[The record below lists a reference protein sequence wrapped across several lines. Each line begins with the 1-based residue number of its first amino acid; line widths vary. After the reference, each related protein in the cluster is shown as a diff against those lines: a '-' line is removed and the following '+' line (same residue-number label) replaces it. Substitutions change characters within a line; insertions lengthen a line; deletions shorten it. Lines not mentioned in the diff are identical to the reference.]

1 MKLPAGATRSG
12 TWVAATLQWSCLLAA
27 MFLPALALLPPN
39 VRFSKFDWMNQI
51 WLVNYFGEYFRQHHA
66 FPSVINTRELV
77 GAPYPVFYGYLFFPL
92 LGLCSVAWNGACIV
106 RIFAAALWAIQFLLI
121 RRLLI
126 AATGDRFFS
135 FCIAAFV
142 TWAGYPMTNLYNRG
156 AFPEFFGTGFL
167 SLAVVLWFFL
177 LASHRQR
184 DRLIL
189 ANGMVFFLVLA
200 AGTHPITG
208 LYGLFFFLG
217 LMLLTASLHP
227 FGEFRCLYA
236 PLAFPAFLG
245 LLCLSP
251 WIWAVLVNIRQLGI
265 GGFNA
270 VTYYPMTLDSIFV
283 RLSPI
288 PVPAR
293 FLTHLADEYVT
304 TDNLDSQISVP
315 LLLTFAALAR
325 AVVLRRDPKPVGKL
339 PTALT
344 VVWITAVGMIVLS
357 VIPGSLDLLGYAAR
371 SIQYAYRLVTYINLA
386 LLAGILL
393 AYCCGSKPAADGTVS
408 VVSFRLL
415 VFLLCLAGVS
425 ALYKLHRAWAAAS
438 PDPST
443 LLVRSPQQ
451 SGALLNLPKTFYG
464 ADDYCTPGDH
474 GPVIGGMS
482 RFARRILFLPE
493 EGGNF
498 GRIQSQTFTA
508 KESVW
513 VATNIQD
520 FKWNALLA
528 DGRPVPLQSL
538 RNKSGHFLAASPPPG
553 AALSY
558 AFRPDPLWLVL
569 NAIAIPLFLFW
580 AAATLILSSWQ
591 LSRQIKGGA
600 FTTPAASDATG

>member
-1 MKLPAGATRSG
+1 MKLLAGATRSG
-12 TWVAATLQWSCLLAA
+12 TWVTGTLQWSCLLAA
-27 MFLPALALLPPN
+27 MFLPAIALLPPN
-39 VRFSKFDWMNQI
+39 LRFGKLDWMNEI

-92 LGLCSVAWNGACIV
+92 LGVCSAALDGACIV
-106 RIFAAALWAIQFLLI
+106 RLFAAALWAVQFFLI
-121 RRLLI
+121 LRLLI
-126 AATGDRFFS
+126 VATGDRFFS

-156 AFPEFFGTGFL
+156 ALTEFFATGFL

-177 LASHRQR
+177 LASRTQR

-189 ANGMVFFLVLA
+189 ANGVVFCLVFS
-200 AGTHPITG
+200 AGAHPITA

-217 LMLLTASLHP
+217 LMLLTAGLRP
-227 FGEFRCLYA
+227 FSEFRRLFA

-251 WIWAVLVNIRQLGI
+251 WIWAVLINIRQLGV

-270 VTYYPMTLDSIFV
+270 VTYYTQTLDSIFV
-283 RLSPI
+283 RLSPV

-293 FLTHLADEYVT
+293 FLTHLTDEYVYT
-304 TDNLDSQISVP
+304 INLDSQISVP

-325 AVVLRRDPKPVGKL
+325 AAARRRDLKSTGKL
-339 PTALT
+339 PTALAI
-344 VVWITAVGMIVLS
+344 VWIATVGMIVFS

-371 SIQYAYRLVTYINLA
+371 SIQFAYRLVTYVNLA

-393 AYCCGSKPAADGTVS
+393 AYCCGPKPAADSPVP

-415 VFLLCLAGVS
+415 ILLLCLAGVS
-425 ALYKLHRAWAAAS
+425 ALFKLYRAWAVSS
-438 PDPST
+438 PAPAT

-451 SGALLNLPKTFYG
+451 SDALLNLPGTFYG
-464 ADDYCTPGDH
+464 ADAYCTPGDH
-474 GPVIGGMS
+474 GPVIENMS
-482 RFARRILFLPE
+482 KFAQRISFLPE

-498 GRIQSQTFTA
+498 GRIRPQPFTA
-508 KESVW
+508 KDSVW

-528 DGRPVPLQSL
+528 NGRPLPLQSL
-538 RNKSGHFLAASPPPG
+538 RNKNGHFLAASPSPG

-558 AFRPDPLWLVL
+558 SFRPDPLWSVL
-569 NAIAIPLFLFW
+569 NAIALPLFLLW
-580 AAATLILSSWQ
+580 AAATMILSLWQ
-591 LSRQIKGGA
+591 LFRQIKGDS
-600 FTTPAASDATG
+600 FPTPVAPEATG